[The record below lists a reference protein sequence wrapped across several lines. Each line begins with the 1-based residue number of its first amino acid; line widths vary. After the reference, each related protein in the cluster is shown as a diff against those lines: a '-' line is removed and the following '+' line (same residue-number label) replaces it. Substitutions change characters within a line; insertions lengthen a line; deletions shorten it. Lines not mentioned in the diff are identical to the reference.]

1 VTELTIQEAVAVLSQ
16 KFILEEG
23 VAGVSYRVSEPRIV
37 VYVEDEETAR
47 RVPSTLLGYRV
58 EVVVT
63 GRLYALGAVGRSLS
77 GAVVPKTSRIRPVPG
92 GVSVGTPLVTAGTL
106 GCVVYDA
113 ATGRPLMLSNRH
125 VFWGPVGTSI
135 LQPGAADGGRA
146 PDDVIGRVLRFEE
159 IRAYP
164 DTNVVD
170 AALGEPLS
178 TSLLSPEVLDVGV
191 ISGVGEAR
199 EGAVVCKSGRTTC
212 YTCGTIIDTRATVK
226 VYGYDTPGGFAVF
239 EDQVIVEPA
248 ISRPGDSGS
257 VAVYPDSK
265 AAVGLV
271 FAGSDMVTVMNKA
284 TNVCRVL
291 GVSFTPRPA
300 RARPPESVAPLVL
313 ALAPLGFVCAV
324 VVVAGRAY

>member
-1 VTELTIQEAVAVLSQ
+1 MTDITVQEAAHILSQ

-23 VAGVSYRVSEPRIV
+23 VVGVSYRVSEPRIV
-37 VYVEDEETAR
+37 VYVEDEEAAR

-58 EVVVT
+58 DVVVT
-63 GRLYALGAVGRSLS
+63 GRIYALGAVGRTLS
-77 GAVVPKTSRIRPVPG
+77 GAVVPKTHRVRPVPG

-146 PDDVIGRVLRFEE
+146 PGDVIGRVIRFEE

-178 TSLLSPEVLDVGV
+178 ASLLSPEVLDVGV
-191 ISGVGEAR
+191 ISGVSEAR

-226 VYGYDTPGGFAVF
+226 VYGYKTPGGFAVF

-271 FAGSDMVTVMNKA
+271 FAGSDRVTVMNKA

-291 GVSFTPRPA
+291 RVSFTPRPA
-300 RARPPESVAPLVL
+300 GARPTESAAPLAL

-324 VVVAGRAY
+324 AAVVGRAY